1 MNVDK
6 AMEIIDQIAS
16 KLGVAAE
23 YIIPEL
29 ARMRI
34 AQSIVGIVANV
45 SILVV
50 AWLVITKAVKFIRQL
65 DENDTFDYREK
76 EDMKILCTILILIVI
91 IIGMGM
97 AVALFNGISE
107 LSGWLASPT
116 AKSIEYVMRALK

>member
-6 AMEIIDQIAS
+6 AMEIIDQISS
-16 KLGVAAE
+16 KLGVDAE

-34 AQSIVGIVANV
+34 AQSIVGIMANV
-45 SILVV
+45 SVLAV
-50 AWLVITKAVKFIRQL
+50 AWVVITKAVKYLRQL
-65 DENDTFDYREK
+65 DENDTLDWSDK
-76 EDMKILCTILILIVI
+76 DDMKILCTILIFITTF
-91 IIGMGM
+91 IGIGT
-97 AVALFNGISE
+97 AVAFFNGISE

>member
-29 ARMRI
+29 ARMSI
-34 AQSIVGIVANV
+34 AQSIVGIMANV
-45 SILVV
+45 SVLAV
-50 AWLVITKAVKFIRQL
+50 AWVVITKAVKYLRQL
-65 DENDTFDYREK
+65 CENDTLDWSDK
-76 EDMKILCTILILIVI
+76 DDMKILCTILILITTVI
-91 IIGMGM
+91 GIGT
-97 AVALFNGISE
+97 AVAFFNGISE

>member
-29 ARMRI
+29 ARMSI
-34 AQSIVGIVANV
+34 AQSIVGIMANV
-45 SILVV
+45 SVLAV
-50 AWLVITKAVKFIRQL
+50 AWVVITKAVKYLRQL
-65 DENDTFDYREK
+65 CENDTLDWSDK
-76 EDMKILCTILILIVI
+76 EDMKILCTILILITTVI
-91 IIGMGM
+91 GIGT
-97 AVALFNGISE
+97 AVAFFNGISE

>member
-16 KLGVAAE
+16 RLGVAAE

-34 AQSIVGIVANV
+34 AQSIVGIVENL

-50 AWLVITKAVKFIRQL
+50 VWVVITKSDKYIRQL
-65 DENDTFDYREK
+65 DENDSLDWSDK
-76 EDMKILCTILILIVI
+76 EDMKALCRILILIMFVI
-91 IIGMGM
+91 GIGM
-97 AVALFNGISE
+97 AVVFFDGISE

-116 AKSIEYVMRALK
+116 AKSIEYVMGALK

>member
-29 ARMRI
+29 ARMSI
-34 AQSIVGIVANV
+34 AQSIVGIMANV
-45 SILVV
+45 SVLAV
-50 AWLVITKAVKFIRQL
+50 AWVVITKAVKYLRQL
-65 DENDTFDYREK
+65 DENDTLDWSDK
-76 EDMKILCTILILIVI
+76 DDMKILCTILILITTA
-91 IIGMGM
+91 IGIGT
-97 AVALFNGISE
+97 AVAFFNGISE